1 MFQSM
6 YRRVTKTPLSLG
18 RFLLFIPFAL
28 MIFDIFNQAISGKT
42 VIDARLSL
50 GFFAICGFIFVLSQS
65 MITLRWINQTS
76 LLRLEFDPDKVQIP
90 KARFYATE
98 LAAFVIFALPVIL
111 VVNILYA
118 INDPKELLLLY
129 GVSLI
134 VGALGLLVRYVKR
147 KRSKTSSRIILSKV
161 GMIYLSE
168 MILWADL
175 RGMEYIKSGEVV
187 VSEEGN
193 TLVLTIVKNYRY
205 LNTTLTYKIPMREQ
219 SVEEINRILATMISF
234 NVKG

>member
-1 MFQSM
+1 M
-6 YRRVTKTPLSLG
+6 
-18 RFLLFIPFAL
+18 
-28 MIFDIFNQAISGKT
+28 
-42 VIDARLSL
+42 
-50 GFFAICGFIFVLSQS
+50 
-65 MITLRWINQTS
+65 
-76 LLRLEFDPDKVQIP
+76 LRLEFDPDKVQIP
-90 KARFYATE
+90 KVRFYATE
-98 LAAFVIFALPVIL
+98 FAAFLIFTLPVIL
-111 VVNILYA
+111 VVNILHA

-134 VGALGLLVRYVKR
+134 VGALGLLVRYVKG

-205 LNTTLTYKIPMREQ
+205 LNTTQTYKIPMRDQ
-219 SVEEINRILATMISF
+219 SVAEISQILDVVRFS
-234 NVKG
+234 